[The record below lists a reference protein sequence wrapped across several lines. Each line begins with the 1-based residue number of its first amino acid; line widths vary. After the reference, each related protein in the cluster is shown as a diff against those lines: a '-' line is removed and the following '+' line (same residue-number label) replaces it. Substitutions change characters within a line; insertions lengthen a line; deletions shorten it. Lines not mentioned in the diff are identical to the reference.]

1 VQDGD
6 RFHVIPRCFEPRRD
20 IDAVAH
26 RVAITRVHH
35 VAEVGADPGLDA
47 ALVRQ
52 TGVLVAALVADAH

>member
-26 RVAITRVHH
+26 RIAITFLDHF
-35 VAEVGADPGLDA
+35 AEADADPRLDA

-52 TGVLVAALVADAH
+52 TGALVAAPVSDAP